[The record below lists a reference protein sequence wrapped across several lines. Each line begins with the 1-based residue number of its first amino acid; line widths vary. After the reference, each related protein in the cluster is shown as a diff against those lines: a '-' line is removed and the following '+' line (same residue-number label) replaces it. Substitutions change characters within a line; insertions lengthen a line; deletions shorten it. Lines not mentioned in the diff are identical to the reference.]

1 MRHIFDVI
9 REYDMIEPGMRVMA
23 GVSGGADSVCLLY
36 VLNEYRRTVPFELL
50 AVHVEHGLRGQ
61 ESLEDARFTQELCR
75 RLDVPCCVEH
85 VDVRAAVRAQGLS
98 EEEAARA
105 LRYEAFR
112 KNGARWRADCL
123 AVAHNRG
130 DQAETV
136 LWNLVRGSG
145 LRGLCGMRPV
155 RRLIPGGTD
164 EIFLKLTGNQPDS
177 RQGGA
182 DGTLLKLTG
191 NQPDSQPDGADAA
204 FLKQTE
210 NLHQGDADAI
220 SIIRPLLYTDRKE
233 IEEILRSA
241 GLSWR
246 TDRTNLEPDYTRNRI
261 RLSLL
266 PQMERDLNAQAGLH
280 IAQAAQKLQKLEAYL
295 ERQTDAA
302 AGRCF
307 VEPEAGSAAARRH
320 LAEPGTVLRLT
331 SFFAEEPLIQEELL
345 KRALVMCGGGRGLK
359 DVGAVHL
366 DMLMQLAKMDCGRE
380 CHLPGGV
387 RAVREDGILRF
398 TKGGRTVHGQS
409 TTGAYKSKHIKEA
422 PDERSSILQYDLPVP
437 GTLIVEENAGV
448 ASSAFMREQ
457 FSASSSGTSLSSVSA
472 GICEQAPSSPRRV
485 RVTTDLL
492 VNHSALRNEICDE
505 KKYTKLL
512 SYDTIKCNVQLR
524 TRRPGDYL
532 VINDQGGRR
541 KLKDYLIDRKIPRDR
556 RDEVWLVADG
566 SHILWVV
573 GYRISAAAK
582 VRENTEKVIRIQIEE
597 EQS

>member
-1 MRHIFDVI
+1 MNHIFEVI
-9 REYDMIEPGMRVMA
+9 REYDMIGPGMRVMA
-23 GVSGGADSVCLLY
+23 GVSGGADSVCQLY

-75 RLDVPCCVEH
+75 RLGVPCCVEH

-112 KNGARWRADCL
+112 KAGARWGADCL

-136 LWNLVRGSG
+136 LWNLARGSG

-155 RRLIPGGTD
+155 RRLTSD
-164 EIFLKLTGNQPDS
+164 
-177 RQGGA
+177 GA
-182 DGTLLKLTG
+182 DGI
-191 NQPDSQPDGADAA
+191 
-204 FLKQTE
+204 FLGQTE
-210 NLHQGDADAI
+210 NLHQEDAAAM

-233 IEEILRSA
+233 IEEILRAA

-302 AGRCF
+302 AERCF
-307 VEPEAGSAAARRH
+307 REAGAI
-320 LAEPGTVLRLT
+320 LYLT
-331 SFFAEEPLIQEELL
+331 PFFEEEPLIQEELL

-366 DMLMQLAKMDCGRE
+366 DMLMRLAKMDCGRE

-387 RAVREDGILRF
+387 RAVRENGILRF
-398 TKGGRTVHGQS
+398 VKGGKAAHSRS
-409 TTGAYKSKHIKEA
+409 KTGARISEHSKETR
-422 PDERSSILQYDLPVP
+422 DTMQYDLQIP
-437 GTLIVEENAGV
+437 GTLIVEENADAESFVFARG
-448 ASSAFMREQ
+448 Q
-457 FSASSSGTSLSSVSA
+457 FSVSSP
-472 GICEQAPSSPRRV
+472 GILPPAPRRV

-492 VNHSALRNEICDE
+492 VNNYTVQNEICDE

-541 KLKDYLIDRKIPRDR
+541 KLKDYLIDVKVPRDR

-566 SHILWVV
+566 PHILWVV

-582 VRENTEKVIRIQIEE
+582 VREDTEKVIRIQIEE

>member
-1 MRHIFDVI
+1 MQHIFDVI
-9 REYDMIEPGMRVMA
+9 REYDMIRPGMRVMA

-112 KNGARWRADCL
+112 KTGARWEADCL

-155 RRLIPGGTD
+155 RRVMPGGT
-164 EIFLKLTGNQPDS
+164 
-177 RQGGA
+177 
-182 DGTLLKLTG
+182 
-191 NQPDSQPDGADAA
+191 
-204 FLKQTE
+204 
-210 NLHQGDADAI
+210 DAI

-246 TDRTNLEPDYTRNRI
+246 TDRTNLAPDYTRNKI

-307 VEPEAGSAAARRH
+307 AEPEDGSAAARRH
-320 LAEPGTVLRLT
+320 LAELGTVLRLT
-331 SFFAEEPLIQEELL
+331 PFFAEEPLIQEELL

-366 DMLMQLAKMDCGRE
+366 DMLMQLANMDCGRE

-398 TKGGRTVHGQS
+398 TKGGRTVHSQS
-409 TTGAYKSKHIKEA
+409 TAGARKSKHLKET
-422 PDERSSILQYDLPVP
+422 PDERSSMLQYDLPVP
-437 GTLIVEENAGV
+437 GTLIVEENADV

-457 FSASSSGTSLSSVSA
+457 FSASSSGTLPSPISIDTCERPAASSSGTSLSSVSA
-472 GICEQAPSSPRRV
+472 GTCEQAPPSPRRV

-492 VNHSALRNEICDE
+492 ENHSALRNEICDE

-541 KLKDYLIDRKIPRDR
+541 KLKDYLIDRKVPRDR

>member
-1 MRHIFDVI
+1 MQHIFDVI
-9 REYDMIEPGMRVMA
+9 REYDMIRPGMRVMA

-75 RLDVPCCVEH
+75 GLDVPCCVEH

-112 KNGARWRADCL
+112 KTGARWGADCL

-191 NQPDSQPDGADAA
+191 NQPDLQQDGADAA
-204 FLKQTE
+204 FLKHTE

-246 TDRTNLEPDYTRNRI
+246 TDRTNLAPDYTRNRI

-307 VEPEAGSAAARRH
+307 
-320 LAEPGTVLRLT
+320 AEPGTVLRLT

-345 KRALVMCGGGRGLK
+345 MRALVMCGGGRGLK

-366 DMLMQLAKMDCGRE
+366 DMLMQLANMDCGRE

-409 TTGAYKSKHIKEA
+409 TTGAREAKHLKKT
-422 PDERSSILQYDLPVP
+422 PDERSSMLQYDLPVP
-437 GTLIVEENAGV
+437 GTLIVE
-448 ASSAFMREQ
+448 REC
-457 FSASSSGTSLSSVSA
+457 V
-472 GICEQAPSSPRRV
+472 PRRV

-492 VNHSALRNEICDE
+492 VNHPALRNEICDE

-541 KLKDYLIDRKIPRDR
+541 KLKDYLIDRKVPRDR

>member
-9 REYDMIEPGMRVMA
+9 REYDMIESGMRVMA

-112 KNGARWRADCL
+112 KTGARWGADCL

-155 RRLIPGGTD
+155 RRLMPGGAD
-164 EIFLKLTGNQPDS
+164 ETFLKLTE
-177 RQGGA
+177 
-182 DGTLLKLTG
+182 

-210 NLHQGDADAI
+210 NLHQGAADAI

-246 TDRTNLEPDYTRNRI
+246 TDRTNLAPDYTRNKI

-307 VEPEAGSAAARRH
+307 AEPEAGSAAARRH

-366 DMLMQLAKMDCGRE
+366 DMLMQLAKMDCGKE

-409 TTGAYKSKHIKEA
+409 TTGAREAKHIKEA
-422 PDERSSILQYDLPVP
+422 PDERSSMLQYDLPVP
-437 GTLIVEENAGV
+437 GTLIVEENADV

-457 FSASSSGTSLSSVSA
+457 FSVSSSGTSLSSVSA
-472 GICEQAPSSPRRV
+472 GTCEQASPSPRRV
-485 RVTTDLL
+485 RVTIDLL

-541 KLKDYLIDRKIPRDR
+541 KLKDYLIDRKVPRDR